1 MTYEGLFE
9 KCKTTAEVHKLHKE
23 LIAKCNS
30 DIGRWDCDKAYF
42 KRLKE
47 IREEREEHCYG

>member
-1 MTYEGLFE
+1 MTYEGIFE

-30 DIGRWDCDKAYF
+30 DIGRWDCDNAYF

-47 IREEREEHCYG
+47 IRKEREEHCYG